1 METIPLDSLLATMES
16 EVGPVQ
22 QAILRAARIELE
34 TLSDNLSWAHALISH
49 YAEHHEKK
57 LSPYTFSSDRKS
69 LTEKFI
75 RNDRFRQHLEAQ
87 HPWLAAR
94 IREESESEMAN
105 FNSMMQV
112 DEYTK
117 AKMAELW
124 PHMVIE
130 ETPLQAGDL
139 EAPEAPVEEPEPYHG
154 IMPPPASPSSLDNPE
169 GNALHD

>member
-1 METIPLDSLLATMES
+1 METIPLDSLLATMEA

-34 TLSDNLSWAHALISH
+34 TLSDNLSWAHALISF
-49 YAEHHEKK
+49 YAESHEKK
-57 LSPYTFSSDRKS
+57 LVEWLFSSDRKP

-75 RNDRFRQHLEAQ
+75 RNERFRLHLEAQ
-87 HPWLAAR
+87 HPWLAVR
-94 IREESESEMAN
+94 IREEGASEMDN

-117 AKMAELW
+117 IEMQKRW
-124 PHMVIE
+124 PHMIIE
-130 ETPLQAGDL
+130 EAEAPLQAGDL
-139 EAPEAPVEEPEPYHG
+139 EAPSGEPEAYHG
-154 IMPPPASPSSLDNPE
+154 IMPSPTSPPYLDNPE